1 MYWYWLVGNPGEML
15 GLPTFLFT
23 IELKYERL
31 NGIISFEVK
40 TLANEKKGYIAK
52 ISTGYVI
59 NAVKQVLAANNN
71 VFGLSEPFIDSV
83 NRRLFKTEKSDPGI
97 KVILTEEGYNID
109 LFLIVF
115 YQVEIPRLAWE
126 LQTQIKNMLENKMG
140 AKVNKINIH
149 IQGVVTQ

>member
-1 MYWYWLVGNPGEML
+1 MHGIAGHSPSYHYS
-15 GLPTFLFT
+15 
-23 IELKYERL
+23 LKNSRL
-31 NGIISFEVK
+31 NDIISFEVN
-40 TLANEKKGYIAK
+40 TLAKEKKGFTAK

-59 NAVKQVLAANNN
+59 NAVKQVLAANNS
-71 VFGLSEPFIDSV
+71 VFGLSEPFLDSV

-97 KVILTEEGYNID
+97 KVTLTEDGYLID

-126 LQTQIKNMLENKMG
+126 LQTQIKRMLEDKLG
-140 AKVNKINIH
+140 AKVDKINIH